1 MHIFLR
7 FPTLICN
14 ALLRA
19 AAIKKSNTEIYMQI
33 NVTGGGGRVRGFAF
47 VCSTSGAGG
56 GKKMHENA
64 GINYAILFPQV
75 PGVGAAGIFIFHSP
89 SCRSEQN

>member
-14 ALLRA
+14 TLLCA

-33 NVTGGGGRVRGFAF
+33 NVTGGGAGPGFAF
-47 VCSTSGAGG
+47 VCNTSGAGG
-56 GKKMHENA
+56 GKMHENA